1 MNDTNLEYKGVTT
14 WTLTKDRVEKEIG
27 KTISNE
33 EFDLFCQ
40 HFHNNFLAQFD
51 DTLSWQ
57 ADDWDEVKDWE
68 L

>member
-1 MNDTNLEYKGVTT
+1 MEILEYKGVIS
-14 WTLTKDRVEKEIG
+14 WILSKNKVEKEMG
-27 KTISNE
+27 KKLSNE

-57 ADDWDEVKDWE
+57 VDDWDEVKDWK

>member
-1 MNDTNLEYKGVTT
+1 MKHTGIIE
-14 WTLTKDRVEKEIG
+14 WTLTKEMVEKKMG
-27 KTISNE
+27 KKISNE

-57 ADDWDEVKDWE
+57 VDDWDEVKEWE